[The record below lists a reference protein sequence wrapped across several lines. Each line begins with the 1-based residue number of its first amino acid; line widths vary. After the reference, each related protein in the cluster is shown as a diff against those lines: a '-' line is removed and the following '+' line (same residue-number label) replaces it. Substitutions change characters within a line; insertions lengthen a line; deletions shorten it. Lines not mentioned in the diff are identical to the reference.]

1 MTSFRRLAPEA
12 FQGERGFILAL
23 TLWIIA
29 FFGLGVAAINV
40 WVTRAIDN
48 ARVLKERTDGA
59 LALANAKNEIVYAM
73 GTRPMTNRGLEVG
86 SDLKRPDA
94 SDIMSV
100 MSATYASSGFVAF
113 DGSPYVLQSNPDYAV
128 QLQDGRG
135 LVNLN
140 FATPDLLRRLL
151 ALYDAPE
158 TLRNQLP
165 DTLADW
171 IDDDDLTR
179 LSGAE
184 RSDYLRRNR
193 LPPSNAPLLTPQE
206 AQNILGWDEVP
217 KLWDDDMKS
226 PIFTT
231 CAVSGFNP
239 NTAPKPVLLSYIPG
253 LTEEA
258 ATQVIEHR
266 KQSQFRHGRDFM
278 DTANVVVPNEAFFF
292 SVSPGNCTIVD
303 FTNRGSNERVRFALS
318 LVPLSQNQP
327 WQVDYAFGVPTQHPG
342 ALDRADPGLV
352 FPTPEALAPD
362 QQGNNRPSGFR

>member
-1 MTSFRRLAPEA
+1 MTSFPRLAPPA
-12 FQGERGFILAL
+12 VHGERGFILAL

-40 WVTRAIDN
+40 WVSQAIDN
-48 ARVLKERTDGA
+48 ARILKERTDGS

-86 SDLKRPDA
+86 SDIKRPDA
-94 SDIMSV
+94 SDMLSV
-100 MSATYASSGFVAF
+100 MSADYASSAFVAF

-140 FATPDLLRRLL
+140 FATPDLLHRLL
-151 ALYDAPE
+151 ELYGAPE

-184 RSDYLRRNR
+184 RSDYQRRNR
-193 LPPSNAPLLTPQE
+193 LTPANAPLMTPQE
-206 AQNILGWDEVP
+206 VQNVLGWDEVP
-217 KLWDDDMKS
+217 KLWDDDMRS

-231 CAVSGFNP
+231 CTVSGFNP
-239 NTAPKPVLLSYIPG
+239 NTAPKVALMTYIPG
-253 LTEEA
+253 LTDQM

-266 KQSQFRHGRDFM
+266 RQSQFRHARDFM
-278 DTANVVVPNEAFFF
+278 DIANLSVPNEAFFF
-292 SVSPGNCTIVD
+292 SVTPGNCALVD
-303 FTNRGSNERVRFALS
+303 FTRRGSNEHVRFALS
-318 LVPLSQNQP
+318 LIPLSQNQP
-327 WQVDYAFGVPTQHPG
+327 WQVDYAFGVPTQHRG

-362 QQGNNRPSGFR
+362 QPGNSRAPGFR